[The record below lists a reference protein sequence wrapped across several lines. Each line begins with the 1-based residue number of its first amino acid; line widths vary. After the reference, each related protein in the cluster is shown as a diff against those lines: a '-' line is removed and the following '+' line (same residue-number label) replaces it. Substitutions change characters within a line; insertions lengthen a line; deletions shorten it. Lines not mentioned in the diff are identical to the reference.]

1 VKGIG
6 SSGRCSAPVGPG
18 SSGRGSVPP
27 GPRFCFAPLLV
38 VAAAACSG
46 QPHEQ
51 HPVARNDARGPT
63 DAAPTGDAGGAKTGD
78 VQVRVELPDV
88 SVAARASPGR
98 TACGTAKSAAVAPT
112 TTWGIPDALVIVEG
126 AAAAP
131 STAKLVV
138 ADCTVSPKLVVG
150 TALAITSAADRPA
163 KLVLTK
169 RGSLDHLEAGEPV
182 TILAPIAGHTVT
194 AQLDANAVYSLA
206 TEAKDPEVA
215 WIATVPNAV
224 VTDEKG
230 QAMVRDLSSG
240 PHSITAWY
248 PPRGSEPALR
258 GTGSVTAVRTELVE
272 ITVVL
277 KK

>member
-1 VKGIG
+1 MK
-6 SSGRCSAPVGPG
+6 A
-18 SSGRGSVPP
+18 
-27 GPRFCFAPLLV
+27 ALLLV
-38 VAAAACSG
+38 AACSG

-51 HPVARNDARGPT
+51 HPVTRNDARGPS
-63 DAAPTGDAGGAKTGD
+63 DAAPIGDGPSAKTGD

-98 TACGTAKSAAVAPT
+98 TPCNTPRTPAIAPT
-112 TTWGIPDALVIVEG
+112 TTWGIPEALVIVDG

-131 STAKLVV
+131 STAKLVI
-138 ADCTVSPKLVVG
+138 ADCTLSPRLVVG
-150 TALAITSAADRPA
+150 TALAITSAADRPV

-169 RGSLDHLEAGEPV
+169 RGTLDHLEPGEPV
-182 TILAPIAGHTVT
+182 AILVPIAGHTVT

-206 TEAKDPEVA
+206 TDAKDPEVA

-230 QAMVRDLSSG
+230 QAMVRDLASG
-240 PHSITAWY
+240 PHAITAWY
-248 PPRGSEPALR
+248 PPRGTEPALR
-258 GTGSVTAVRTELVE
+258 GVGSATAAGGELVE
-272 ITVVL
+272 VTVTL